1 MIQTIKQNKKAVL
14 AFLLA
19 LVMLIGLIPF
29 TATEVQ
35 AVTIPVGDITT
46 NDSFGNGDA
55 WVDGDE
61 LYFCR
66 VSKDN
71 HWAEYTLTAN
81 VEDEVTTWTPSEKL
95 YWDDK
100 GEHKLVVN
108 YPADTGWVW
117 DTWYILEDQSTLE
130 KLKRAD
136 HMNAMWKGN
145 PTTDPINL
153 NLKHRLSMVT
163 VTYTFASEFANEPD
177 IAPEVYSNTQYM
189 LFDINTLERRNVE
202 WQEDHA
208 IWVKPYQHKG
218 ENDEKQFTA
227 IVSPD
232 AYSAGDEFIRITI
245 GDQVLT
251 AKMNEDITFEEGTHY
266 TFDLKVGKDKV
277 TIEQVSVNG
286 NDPSIPFGDGWR
298 SDTEEDLGAV
308 SITDTQ
314 DEGKTAWD
322 DGDQIIATLTSQRYG
337 EQTAMLTFSGSDG
350 TWSTDESFS
359 YLENETPTV
368 KAIYAPSNILGT
380 GEYIEF
386 DCELNGTELTVK
398 LESAK
403 RNYSR
408 LRIVG
413 LPNKTLTVTTTEF
426 TPAGATSAATAPY
439 TLTTD
444 ENGNAFLYG
453 TFAEGATISVKQGDV
468 VLKEYAFTA
477 NKHPGGTEHGKSYV
491 LDAVPVIDLSQY
503 SDGDTINITQD
514 SVIVGDGNEYNI
526 SVNIAEDAIVTF
538 DVGASGVKLGGQITV
553 ADGKTLTLLVAGDA
567 EHTVN
572 GGISLGNGSNVII
585 EGDLTKE
592 NNKLTVTATGGNA
605 GIGANNGVTAGDIT
619 IRNARVDA
627 TGSGSSDGSG
637 AAIGTSDASMG
648 NILIDNS
655 IVIAAGGYY
664 NSDDFM
670 EISHAA
676 AIGMGYY
683 GGTIGNI
690 TLKNSEIT
698 ASNNGDGLA
707 SVIGAGSQNK
717 EGDNNAGTLG
727 DIIITNTDLNL
738 SMVISNKN
746 TYAAIIGPG
755 MGYSYAWTN
764 MGKIIFTD
772 VTQTE
777 LDEMIANW
785 LPSDFNEWGAYALG
799 RGYDG
804 SAYKKETFG
813 GVWVSDGN
821 GGTVQIG
828 NENGYY
834 CLNEAIQ

>member
-1 MIQTIKQNKKAVL
+1 MRKIFQ
-14 AFLLA
+14 
-19 LVMLIGLIPF
+19 
-29 TATEVQ
+29 
-35 AVTIPVGDITT
+35 
-46 NDSFGNGDA
+46 
-55 WVDGDE
+55 
-61 LYFCR
+61 
-66 VSKDN
+66 
-71 HWAEYTLTAN
+71 
-81 VEDEVTTWTPSEKL
+81 
-95 YWDDK
+95 
-100 GEHKLVVN
+100 
-108 YPADTGWVW
+108 
-117 DTWYILEDQSTLE
+117 YILMAVAVVATASCSNELDETLQSV
-130 KLKRAD
+130 
-136 HMNAMWKGN
+136 NKGS
-145 PTTDPINL
+145 L
-153 NLKHRLSMVT
+153 
-163 VTYTFASEFANEPD
+163 
-177 IAPEVYSNTQYM
+177 
-189 LFDINTLERRNVE
+189 
-202 WQEDHA
+202 
-208 IWVKPYQHKG
+208 
-218 ENDEKQFTA
+218 QFV
-227 IVSPD
+227 VSDFP
-232 AYSAGDEFIRITI
+232 AFG
-245 GDQVLT
+245 
-251 AKMNEDITFEEGTHY
+251 EGTQ
-266 TFDLKVGKDKV
+266 TRAIG
-277 TIEQVSVNG
+277 
-286 NDPSIPFGDGWR
+286 
-298 SDTEEDLGAV
+298 
-308 SITDTQ
+308 TQ
-314 DEGKTAWD
+314 DEGKTAWA
-322 DGDQIIATLTSQRYG
+322 DGDNILVHLYSEKYGDQAVTLTFDA
-337 EQTAMLTFSGSDG
+337 ENNTWESDDV
-350 TWSTDESFS
+350 TLS
-359 YLENETPTV
+359 YLENETPTITAV
-368 KAIYAPSNILGT
+368 YAPDCEIKSDKTIGLLDDKQYGEA
-380 GEYIEF
+380 EYIPAKTTISGNTLDIRF
-386 DCELNGTELTVK
+386 
-398 LESAK
+398 ESG
-403 RNYSR
+403 RTYSR
-408 LRIVG
+408 LRIA
-413 LPNKTLTVTTTEF
+413 TLAEQELSVITTDF
-426 TPAGATSAATAPY
+426 TPAGTTETLYSEFY
-439 TLTTD
+439 TLYSD
-444 ENGNAFLYG
+444 SKGNAYLYG
-453 TFAEGATISVKQGDV
+453 TFAEGATVSVKKGDV
-468 VLKEYAFTA
+468 TLKDYIFTVDKNPNGTKPNTSYA
-477 NKHPGGTEHGKSYV
+477 
-491 LDAVPVIDLSQY
+491 LDARPVIDLSYY
-503 SDGDTINITQD
+503 SEGETVEISGYGRI
-514 SVIVGDGNEYNI
+514 IGNGKEYNLTLN
-526 SVNIAEDAIVTF
+526 VTDDAIVVF
-538 DVGASGVKLGGQITV
+538 EVGTSGVKLDGEITV
-553 ADGKTLTLLVAGDA
+553 ADGKTLTLRVEGDA

-572 GGISLGNGSNVII
+572 GGISLGNSSNVII
-585 EGDLTKE
+585 EGDLIKE
-592 NNKLTVTATGGNA
+592 NNKLTVTGTNGNA

-764 MGKIIFTD
+764 MGKIFFTD